1 VIKALMAMSFSTK
14 LVIESIYSTR
24 NQEQRGDEENHVEKT
39 REIERVTQRERER
52 EDRQIKRVLISI
64 HMMLI
69 ASLIEPRAHH
79 GIYESKIAA

>member
-1 VIKALMAMSFSTK
+1 MAMSFSTK
-14 LVIESIYSTR
+14 LVIESIYSTW

-39 REIERVTQRERER
+39 REIERVTQRER

-79 GIYESKIAA
+79 GIHESKIAA

>member
-1 VIKALMAMSFSTK
+1 MAMSFSTK
-14 LVIESIYSTR
+14 LVIESIYSTW

-39 REIERVTQRERER
+39 REIERVTQR